1 MRLAFAVALPSQ
13 LLLLVKPIL
22 AQTGRGVLVPVG
34 AHVKVD
40 TDSGGQSVE
49 GTIVAWRGD
58 TLLVQPQS
66 RTDTVRVAS
75 GALKKLRVV
84 ESPALWRYTSPS
96 TINFYFSTGMPRAHD
111 VISMSGDAY
120 ERLLLVGTKTELAG
134 VNTSTGA
141 VLWSRK
147 DLADIKNAALDIAWN
162 SGFGVVSRR
171 DTMEIF
177 DLRTGLKRW
186 DSGSLSFVT
195 ARGWLPSPGL
205 DTAILVLGRTANSAT
220 TLMAVDLAT
229 GHVRWRQDSA
239 FTVEPKVFETSGVSY
254 LLGNQSPIADSDTS
268 LVLYIST
275 DGPIRLDTRTGRVL
289 WRGTALRGAKLP
301 LPKDGYAAIHEQHGV
316 DVLPS
321 GDSLVAFRANDGA
334 SAWTSPRKF
343 KNKVFRIVPI
353 KQGLLVRGYEWF
365 DLLDPATGKSLWR
378 APVEIKNSTWDVLRS
393 DTDYVADKKRIL
405 AIAIGDGT
413 VRTVGTVDF
422 KENENVTGLTVWKQ
436 GIILNSWHNLLLMDR
451 QGTVRYQREY
461 PSPKSSFG
469 ELVNPLVTDIMRPS
483 TRWAGSHIFFFT
495 GAADERGREGFS
507 IVEVDPIDGHEV
519 GRLWF
524 PGRVPSYAI
533 DNELGATFYRRN
545 DSTLEA
551 LPLLDGAD
559 LNYAARNGH
568 AGVVSGLIRMGVN
581 TTAARGDDGW
591 TALHLAAL
599 AGHADVVRLLIAQGA
614 NAGGAT
620 RKGWTPWMLA
630 WRERHDSLAQV
641 LRGSADT
648 TSAAAHA
655 ANTWRLARQGRI
667 AEALAESN
675 RGWALDST
683 LGLWPGVLV
692 TVCWNG
698 AFAGQASAVLAVCDR
713 AVDRTPSDD
722 DDYESARSS
731 RGVVRALT
739 GSFEGAATDLEA
751 SDLSGDE
758 ATTAGRWIAA
768 LHQGRNP
775 FSPAV
780 LEGMRR

>member
-13 LLLLVKPIL
+13 LLMLVTPIL
-22 AQTGRGVLVPVG
+22 AQTVRGVLVPVG
-34 AHVKVD
+34 ARVKID
-40 TDSGGQSVE
+40 AESDGQSAE

-75 GALKKLRVV
+75 AALKKLRVV

-96 TINFYFSTGMPRAHD
+96 TINFYFSTAIPRAHD
-111 VISMSGDAY
+111 VTSRSGDAY
-120 ERLLLVGTKTELAG
+120 ERFLLVGNKTELAG
-134 VNTSTGA
+134 INTSTGA
-141 VLWSRK
+141 VRWSRK
-147 DLADIKNAALDIAWN
+147 DLGDLKTVSLDVAWN
-162 SGFGVVSRR
+162 SGFGIVSRH
-171 DTMEIF
+171 DTMEVL
-177 DLRTGLKRW
+177 DLHTGLKRW
-186 DSGSLSFVT
+186 DSGSLSFVA

-205 DTAILVLGRTANSAT
+205 DTAILILGRTANSAM
-220 TLMAVDLAT
+220 TLMAVDIAT

-239 FTVEPKVFETSGVSY
+239 FTAEPKVFETSGVPY
-254 LLGNQSPIADSDTS
+254 LLGHQSPIADSDTS
-268 LVLYIST
+268 LLLYIST

-289 WRGTALRGAKLP
+289 WHGTALRGAKLP
-301 LPKDGYAAIHEQHGV
+301 LPKDGYAAIQEHQGV
-316 DVLPS
+316 DFLPS
-321 GDSLVAFRANDGA
+321 GDSLLAFRVNDGA
-334 SAWTSPRKF
+334 SVWTSPRKF

-365 DLLDPATGKSLWR
+365 DLLDPATGKSLWP
-378 APVEIKNSTWDVLRS
+378 APVETKNSTWDVLRG
-393 DTDYVADKKRIL
+393 DTDYVADKKRML

-413 VRTVGTVDF
+413 VRTIGTVDF
-422 KENENVTGLTVWKQ
+422 KGNENVTGLTVWKQ

-461 PSPKSSFG
+461 PSPKASFG

-507 IVEVDPIDGHEV
+507 IVEVNPIDGHEV

-533 DNELGATFYRRN
+533 DDELGAAFYRSN
-545 DSTLEA
+545 DSTLQA

-559 LNYAARNGH
+559 LSYAARNGQ
-568 AGVVSGLIRMGVN
+568 ASVVSALIHMGVN

-599 AGHADVVRLLIAQGA
+599 AGHADVVQLLIAHGA

-620 RKGWTPWMLA
+620 REGWTPWMLA

-675 RGWALDST
+675 RGSALDST
-683 LGLWPGVLV
+683 LGIWPGVLV

-698 AFAGQASAVLAVCDR
+698 ALAGQATAVLAVCDR

-722 DDYESARSS
+722 ADYESARRS

-739 GSFEGAATDLEA
+739 GSFEGAAADLEA
-751 SDLSGDE
+751 SDPSADE
-758 ATTAGRWIAA
+758 NSTAGRWIAA

-780 LEGMRR
+780 LEGLRR